1 MGATGNVGSQVVAS
15 LRGRGTRVRA
25 VSRRERSW
33 PDGVDGFVG
42 DPNVEHGL
50 DEAVDGVD
58 AVFMMSGYAAE
69 SGLLDAVGDAHVV
82 LLSASSAPLGDQ
94 GNAMAAMHLD
104 SERAVSASGVSWTF
118 LRPCSLQSNLLR
130 WRDQLAQ
137 GDDVQAPFGD
147 VSPAM
152 IDPADVGA
160 VAALALTTPGHEGQ
174 IYRLSGP
181 AALTPADQVALLGE
195 SLGRELVFRPMTDD
209 EARAQIGSPYGDAA
223 VEIFRGH
230 PELETEVQPTVERL
244 LGRPPG
250 SLKDWLA
257 RNVDR
262 WSTYGPGH
270 DNG

>member
-15 LRGRGTRVRA
+15 LRERGTPVRA

-33 PDGVDGFVG
+33 PDGVEGFVG

-69 SGLLDAVGDAHVV
+69 AGLLEALSTAHVV
-82 LLSASSAPLGDQ
+82 LLSASSATLGDQ

-137 GDDVQAPFGD
+137 GDVVPAPFGD
-147 VSPAM
+147 VAPAM
-152 IDPADVGA
+152 IDPADIGA

-174 IYRLSGP
+174 TYRLSGP
-181 AALTPADQVALLGE
+181 AGLTPADQVALLGE
-195 SLGRELVFRPMTDD
+195 SLGRELVFRAMTDD
-209 EARAQIGSPYGDAA
+209 EAREQMGSPYGDAA

-230 PELETEVQPTVERL
+230 PELEMEVQPTVERL

-250 SLKDWLA
+250 PLRNWLA
-257 RNVDR
+257 RNVER
-262 WSTYGPGH
+262 FHSEG
-270 DNG
+270 